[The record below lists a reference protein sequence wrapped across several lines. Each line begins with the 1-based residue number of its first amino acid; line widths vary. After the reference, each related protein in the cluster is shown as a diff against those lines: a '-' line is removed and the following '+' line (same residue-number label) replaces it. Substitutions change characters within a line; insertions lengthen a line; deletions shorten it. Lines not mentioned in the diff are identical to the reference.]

1 MQLFTSVVR
10 CILVDDNIFL
20 VCFLY
25 SPLLVYRN
33 AAGSTNWTRCIC
45 KKKKRKKKRDMKLQR
60 RCESDLGDF
69 ENGKGVHMNH
79 EILKE

>member
-20 VCFLY
+20 VCLLY

-33 AAGSTNWTRCIC
+33 AAGSTNGTRCVC
-45 KKKKRKKKRDMKLQR
+45 KKKKDMKLQG
-60 RCESDLGDF
+60 RCESDLGDL
-69 ENGKGVHMNH
+69 ENGKGC
-79 EILKE
+79 I